1 MASHISRPPNETP
14 DVLCCVLL
22 GRCVGFSPPGFY
34 IAIARLYTCF
44 FLRRQEMLYVYVGVG
59 FELDKKSLGLV
70 VLLAWNAAKGLIF
83 FLPSLCL
90 WKLPPPINLPRMPC
104 TDLWDVVYFFCGR
117 FLVLFLSKS
126 GRKARRFLIG

>member
-1 MASHISRPPNETP
+1 MRRQTF
-14 DVLCCVLL
+14 CVVFCWGVVWGFPHQAFTLQLPVPLL
-22 GRCVGFSPPGFY
+22 V
-34 IAIARLYTCF
+34 
-44 FLRRQEMLYVYVGVG
+44 FLRRQEMLYVGVG

-83 FLPSLCL
+83 FLPSLTL

-104 TDLWDVVYFFCGR
+104 TDLRDVVYFFCGR

-126 GRKARRFLIG
+126 GRKARCFLIG